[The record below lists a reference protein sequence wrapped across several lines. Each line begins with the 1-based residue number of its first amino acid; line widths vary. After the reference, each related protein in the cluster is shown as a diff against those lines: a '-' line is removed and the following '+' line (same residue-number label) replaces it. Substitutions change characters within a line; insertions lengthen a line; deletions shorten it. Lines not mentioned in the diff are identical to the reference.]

1 MARVLLTG
9 AGSGAANSL
18 MRDLRA
24 GDADL
29 VFVGCSADR
38 FALTKS
44 PADRNYLID
53 PVDHPG
59 HLNGLRR
66 ILVEERI
73 DLLIPTSDDAVRVVA
88 RARDTLPARVFLP
101 SGDTVERCQDK
112 YLLASRL
119 LAHGVPAPLTCP
131 IAELDDVEPAFA
143 ALGGGPLWCRT
154 RGGSGSSGAAP
165 VTTPEQARWWIS
177 YWSEMRGVAVASF
190 ALAEYL
196 PGRDFFA
203 QGLWHQGELVVIKTC
218 ERISYFVVGGA
229 PSGISSAS
237 RLSKTVDEPRVM
249 EICGAAI
256 QALDPAASGTF
267 NFDLREDASG
277 RPCITDINAGRFPAG
292 AGIFNLTGKHN
303 LAVLYVRLGMGEP
316 VDIRGEHDSTDLYY
330 QLRDLDAL
338 PAVFRPDDL
347 FERIEDARDD

>member
-73 DLLIPTSDDAVRVVA
+73 DLLIPTSDDAVRVIA
-88 RARDTLPARVFLP
+88 HARDTLPARVFLP
-101 SGDTVERCQDK
+101 SAETVERCQDK
-112 YLLASRL
+112 YQLASH
-119 LAHGVPAPLTCP
+119 LAAQGVPAPRTCP
-131 IAELDDVEPAFA
+131 IAELADVEPAFA
-143 ALGGGPLWCRT
+143 TLGGGPLWCRT

-177 YWSEMRGVAVASF
+177 YWSEMRGVPVASF
-190 ALAEYL
+190 TLSEYL

-203 QGLWHQGELVVIKTC
+203 QGLWDRGELVVIKTC

-237 RLSKTVDEPRVM
+237 RLSKTVDEPRVV
-249 EICGAAI
+249 EICAAAI

-277 RPCITDINAGRFPAG
+277 RPCITEINAGRFPAG

-303 LAVLYVRLGMGEP
+303 LALLYLRLGMGEP
-316 VDIRGEHDSTDLYY
+316 VDIRGEHDSTDLCY

-338 PAVFRPDDL
+338 PAVFRPDEL
-347 FERIEDARDD
+347 FERIEDARDE

>member
-18 MRDLRA
+18 MRDLLA

-29 VFVGCSADR
+29 VFIGCSADR

-44 PADRNYLID
+44 PADRNYLLD
-53 PVDHPG
+53 PIDHPG

-66 ILVEERI
+66 ILLEERI
-73 DLLIPTSDDAVRVVA
+73 DLLIPTSDDAVRVIA
-88 RARDTLPARVFLP
+88 LARDTLPTRVFLP
-101 SGDTVERCQDK
+101 SADTVERCQDK
-112 YLLASRL
+112 YHLASRL
-119 LAHGVPAPLTCP
+119 LAQGVPAPRTCP

-165 VTTPEQARWWIS
+165 VTTSEQARWWIS
-177 YWSEMRGVAVASF
+177 YWSEMRGVPVASF
-190 ALAEYL
+190 TLSEYL

-203 QGLWHQGELVVIKTC
+203 QGLWDRGELVVIKTC

-237 RLSKTVDEPRVM
+237 RLSKTVDEPRVV
-249 EICGAAI
+249 EICVAAI
-256 QALDPAASGTF
+256 RALDPAASGTF
-267 NFDLREDASG
+267 NFDLREDVAG
-277 RPCITDINAGRFPAG
+277 RPCITEINAGRFPAG
-292 AGIFNLTGKHN
+292 AGIFNLAGKHN
-303 LAVLYVRLGMGEP
+303 LALLYLRLGLGEP
-316 VDIRGEHDSTDLYY
+316 VDTRGEHDSTDPWY

-347 FERIEDARDD
+347 FERIEDARDE

>member
-24 GDADL
+24 GDGDL

-59 HLNGLRR
+59 HVNGLRR

-73 DLLIPTSDDAVRVVA
+73 DLLIPTSDDAVRVIA
-88 RARDTLPARVFLP
+88 QARDTLPARVFLP
-101 SGDTVERCQDK
+101 SAETVEQCQDK
-112 YLLASRL
+112 YQLASRL
-119 LAHGVPAPLTCP
+119 TAQGVPAPRTCP
-131 IAELDDVEPAFA
+131 IAALADVEPAFA
-143 ALGGGPLWCRT
+143 TLGGGPLWCRT

-177 YWSEMRGVAVASF
+177 YWSEMRGVPVASF
-190 ALAEYL
+190 TLSEYL

-203 QGLWHQGELVVIKTC
+203 QGLWDRGELVVIKTC

-249 EICGAAI
+249 EICVAAI

-292 AGIFNLTGKHN
+292 TGIFNLTGKHN
-303 LAVLYVRLGMGEP
+303 LALLYLRLGLGEP
-316 VDIRGEHDSTDLYY
+316 LDTRGEHDSTDLCY

-338 PAVFRPDDL
+338 PAVFRPDEL
-347 FERIEDARDD
+347 FERIEDARDE